1 MPKTYKINSLLTGF
15 RRDHSGAFLAWLD
28 LPYPGHDAALRR
40 FAADFL
46 GEGVPDSGLSP
57 TRARHLRHR
66 LVSAFRHFVAAQELR
81 AQPALQ
87 AALWQTACQRHGLP
101 SPAPQPPTH
110 ESLALQLLHDLQAA
124 HTQGHPAHWQAAQ
137 TSLERLQTAIA
148 AHIQSHSE
156 ISLSNSLS
164 LSNPLSLSH
173 SLSLSNSLSNP
184 PSLSNSLSLSHS
196 LSHSPTYL
204 QHRLHLDQ
212 ALLAANTYPLP
223 SPAQA
228 DACLQVIADM
238 VRAGTWLLD
247 GQLQPPR
254 FRRCATLLAR
264 HGRVEALQAFQA
276 RWARRLPTNDR
287 APLRQYV
294 AALLALCHAE
304 WDHAESALNRL
315 LNEVRDPEFR
325 LDIRLG
331 LMRLYRERAS
341 FMDNHLLPAQAEAI
355 RQYLRR
361 KRATVEPGPYLEA
374 VRFYLRGAEEAGR
387 DVG

>member
-1 MPKTYKINSLLTGF
+1 MPKTYKIQSLLTGF

-46 GEGVPDSGLSP
+46 GGGVPDSGLSP
-57 TRARHLRHR
+57 TRMRHLRHR
-66 LVSAFRHFVAAQELR
+66 MVSAFRHFVAAQELR
-81 AQPALQ
+81 TQPALQ

-124 HTQGHPAHWQAAQ
+124 HTQGHPAHWQAAR
-137 TSLERLQTAIA
+137 TSLERLHTAIA
-148 AHIQSHSE
+148 THIQSHSAPSLSDSN
-156 ISLSNSLS
+156 SLSNSLS
-164 LSNPLSLSH
+164 LS
-173 SLSLSNSLSNP
+173 
-184 PSLSNSLSLSHS
+184 PS
-196 LSHSPTYL
+196 YL

-223 SPAQA
+223 SAAQA
-228 DACLQVIADM
+228 DACLQAIADM

-264 HGRVEALQAFQA
+264 HGRVEALEAFQA
-276 RWARRLPTNDR
+276 RWARRLPATDR
-287 APLRQYV
+287 APLRQYA
-294 AALLALCHAE
+294 AALLALCHAD

-361 KRATVEPGPYLEA
+361 KRAKVEPGPYLEA
-374 VRFYLRGAEEAGR
+374 VRYYLRGEDEAGR
-387 DVG
+387 DAG

>member
-1 MPKTYKINSLLTGF
+1 MTKTYKIHSLLTGF
-15 RRDHSGAFLAWLD
+15 RRDLSGALLAWLD

-87 AALWQTACQRHGLP
+87 AALWQTACQRHQVP
-101 SPAPQPPTH
+101 CPAPQPPTH

-124 HTQGHPAHWQAAQ
+124 HAQGHPTQWQAAQ
-137 TSLERLQTAIA
+137 TSLERLHAAIA
-148 AHIQSHSE
+148 THIQSHSA
-156 ISLSNSLS
+156 LS
-164 LSNPLSLSH
+164 P
-173 SLSLSNSLSNP
+173 SNSLSNSNSN
-184 PSLSNSLSLSHS
+184 SLSLSLSHS
-196 LSHSPTYL
+196 LSHSPSYL

-223 SPAQA
+223 APAQA
-228 DACLQVIADM
+228 DACLQAIADL

-276 RWARRLPTNDR
+276 RWTRRLPLGDR

-294 AALLALCHAE
+294 AALLALCHAD

-341 FMDNHLLPAQAEAI
+341 FMDMHLLPAQAEAI

-374 VRFYLRGAEEAGR
+374 VRFYLRGEDEAGR